1 MLPGSVDVRPL
12 KRLAVRLLE
21 DGSVFRKV
29 ITQEEDTI
37 AAADYCAK
45 LGTWLAI
52 LKEEFSAGTRL
63 AQDGEA

>member
-1 MLPGSVDVRPL
+1 M
-12 KRLAVRLLE
+12 
-21 DGSVFRKV
+21 FRKV